1 MLGIG
6 GRTTVPAREDLAV
19 GEQAFHHDL
28 RGAGN
33 RPGERVVCLQ
43 FQLSAVVE
51 LAADA
56 RQKVY
61 AVLGRL
67 GNDGFH
73 TILILP

>member
-1 MLGIG
+1 MAASP
-6 GRTTVPAREDLAV
+6 GRSRSKRLSSSAEKCWASAAEPPFPHARILPLA
-19 GEQAFHHDL
+19 
-28 RGAGN
+28 
-33 RPGERVVCLQ
+33 